1 MRNIVNGNE
10 SLNVAL
16 NAIVDNELNKTID
29 EMIAV
34 VKAWKKNTM
43 VVSCDTI
50 LYLLEI
56 NKAK

>member
-10 SLNVAL
+10 SLNTAL

-29 EMIAV
+29 EMISV
-34 VKAWKKNTM
+34 VKAWKENTT

>member
-50 LYLLEI
+50 LYLLKI